1 MVVSIQGCFQPGSC
15 PAVEAAPGSST
26 AAVAQSSEDESRGR
40 GTCPRRARGAARRG
54 QRRGRPRPF
63 ARSARPY
70 RERCAR
76 PDSKK
81 LLTSLCVSAG
91 LPGGGGSRQGSV
103 IWKGSAGGAGGSE
116 GTAGPGAAM
125 RTHRAPAPARPFAAP
140 RAVTPSTRQRHPA
153 RCPSRRARSQGRRA
167 SPDPP
172 EPGPYPRA
180 GKRCP
185 H

>member
-1 MVVSIQGCFQPGSC
+1 MLVSIQGCVQPSCC

-26 AAVAQSSEDESRGR
+26 AAVARSSEDESRGR

-63 ARSARPY
+63 AR
-70 RERCAR
+70 RCAR

-103 IWKGSAGGAGGSE
+103 IWKGSAAGAGGSE
-116 GTAGPGAAM
+116 GTAGPAM
-125 RTHRAPAPARPFAAP
+125 RTQRAPAPGRPFAAP